1 MMNDDGGANVRIL
14 EDNICGTLRQEWKQE
29 VKIKAYLHVLYDLEI
44 GDGKIGCVIY
54 QIYQF
59 SGTVSPVSGGSESG
73 TRYKNS
79 GI

>member
-14 EDNICGTLRQEWKQE
+14 EDNICGTFRQEWKQE

-54 QIYQF
+54 QDSI
-59 SGTVSPVSGGSESG
+59 STSGSESG